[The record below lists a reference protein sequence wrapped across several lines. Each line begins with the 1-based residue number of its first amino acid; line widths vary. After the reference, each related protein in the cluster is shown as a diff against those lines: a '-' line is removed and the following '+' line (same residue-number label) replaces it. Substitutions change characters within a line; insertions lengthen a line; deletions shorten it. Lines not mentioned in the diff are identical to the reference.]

1 MKKMNNW
8 WKKSTF
14 YEIYPQSFKDSNDDG
29 IGDIN
34 GIIESLDYI
43 KGLGVSGIWI
53 TPIYKSPM
61 VDNGYDIS
69 NYTEINPDYG
79 TMSDFDNLLEL
90 AHQKNLK
97 IIMDLVVN
105 HTSDQHHWFKES
117 KKSKNNPYS
126 DYYIWRDPS
135 DDGSAPS
142 NLGSVFGGSAWEY
155 VPERQQ
161 YYLHLFEKRQPDLNW
176 ESRQLRKDIYSTMKF
191 WLNKGIDGF
200 RMDSISFISKD
211 PLFQNVEY
219 KNSEGYGAYYIGSA
233 NGPKLHEYLQEM
245 NQEILSNYDVVLIGE
260 TPHTTSLQAQKY
272 VDPDRKELNML
283 FQFDHMHVDYGEFG
297 RYSDVSYKLSDLRS
311 SMSEWQ
317 NNVAWNALYLNNH
330 DQPRSVSRFGDD
342 YNYRKKSAEML
353 AAITFLQ
360 RGTPFIFQGEEIGMT
375 NCKRLSIDEYQDVE
389 AYNNFENLQKA
400 GLSDKKAL
408 EMINRKSRDNSRTP
422 MQWSTDKNAGF
433 SNYDPWISVNPNYK
447 EINTEK
453 DKKSEDSIY
462 YFYKKLIAIR
472 GKNDVLING
481 SFQLLSEK
489 DSDIFAY
496 IRSLDN
502 KEVLVIGSFSNKK
515 IKYRVPSKII
525 KQKSKLLLSNYLIP
539 KHSTLETDI
548 YMEPFECLVYQ
559 LSSK

>member
-1 MKKMNNW
+1 
-8 WKKSTF
+8 
-14 YEIYPQSFKDSNDDG
+14 
-29 IGDIN
+29 
-34 GIIESLDYI
+34 
-43 KGLGVSGIWI
+43 
-53 TPIYKSPM
+53 
-61 VDNGYDIS
+61 
-69 NYTEINPDYG
+69 
-79 TMSDFDNLLEL
+79 
-90 AHQKNLK
+90 
-97 IIMDLVVN
+97 
-105 HTSDQHHWFKES
+105 
-117 KKSKNNPYS
+117 
-126 DYYIWRDPS
+126 
-135 DDGSAPS
+135 
-142 NLGSVFGGSAWEY
+142 
-155 VPERQQ
+155 
-161 YYLHLFEKRQPDLNW
+161 
-176 ESRQLRKDIYSTMKF
+176 
-191 WLNKGIDGF
+191 
-200 RMDSISFISKD
+200 MDSISFISKD

>member
-117 KKSKNNPYS
+117 KKSKNNLYS